1 MGLARSRSVRV
12 KAPDKD
18 KPYCCALSTSAPY
31 VRFVIR
37 TSSQCTPPLYH
48 LKMVY
53 IRELI
58 CLPVNAGQV
67 AASATGSSASN
78 ASGEA
83 GFKEQLE
90 VKQESEDS
98 LGLERDLG

>member
-1 MGLARSRSVRV
+1 MV
-12 KAPDKD
+12 
-18 KPYCCALSTSAPY
+18 
-31 VRFVIR
+31 
-37 TSSQCTPPLYH
+37 H
-48 LKMVY
+48 LV
-53 IRELI
+53 ELF

-90 VKQESEDS
+90 VKEESEDS
-98 LGLERDLG
+98 PGLSRDLGVP